1 MAEASGTSFWGTMK
15 HRLVEEFAVSYY
27 NGSLKPNL
35 AEKNPMSGREIEYLM
50 DGPQF
55 DRVRRSDVWSCA
67 NAVGTGYQY
76 RVVYKDK
83 RYSDLDKLLGMYSGT
98 VAVPEDD
105 RPVVEQRLYELI
117 LLMVKEGRLP
127 KSFKIQPPGDAQN
140 EKLVSMVE
148 ELGRSMDELGRRVR
162 VLEEQ
167 LAARD
172 APKPEESP
180 PVQPGPVQ

>member
-1 MAEASGTSFWGTMK
+1 MK

-35 AEKNPMSGREIEYLM
+35 AEKNMMNGREIEYLM

-55 DRVRRSDVWSCA
+55 DRVRRSDVWSYA

-83 RYSDLDKLLGMYSGT
+83 RYSDLERLLGMYSGT
-98 VAVPEDD
+98 IAVSEED

-127 KSFKIQPPGDAQN
+127 KSFKIQPSNDAQN

-172 APKPEESP
+172 APKPEEGP
-180 PVQPGPVQ
+180 PVQQGPVQ

>member
-1 MAEASGTSFWGTMK
+1 MK

-35 AEKNPMSGREIEYLM
+35 AERNPVTGREIEFLM

-55 DRVRRSDVWSCA
+55 EKIRRPDIWSYS

-76 RVVYKDK
+76 RVVYRDK
-83 RYSDLDKLLGMYSGT
+83 RYSDMERLLGMYSGT
-98 VAVPEDD
+98 VQTAEEDK
-105 RPVVEQRLYELI
+105 PLVEQRLYELI
-117 LLMVKEGRLP
+117 LLMIKEGRLP
-127 KSFKIQPPGDAQN
+127 KSFKLQPMKENQD

-162 VLEEQ
+162 NLEER
-167 LAARD
+167 LAALEG
-172 APKPEESP
+172 PKPQESLSP
-180 PVQPGPVQ
+180 Q